1 VKPQFLETM
10 IFWRPGNLYCDRRR
24 ASRAVARSGN
34 VVSNSLNAGRPGIH
48 TRITSA
54 DTQDNLTDVNT
65 GNGSVWLS
73 PSTTHS
79 SLQSIGTS
87 ARQHLVDTDNV
98 EWVSTDTEMET
109 FLSGDLDEV
118 PDILLE

>member
-1 VKPQFLETM
+1 M